1 MAVFD
6 DIFNTYDDWYKTR
19 IGKHVDSVE
28 SECAF
33 NLFKIKKGMKVLD
46 VGCGTGN
53 FSIKLAKKG
62 CKVSGIDLSDKMLV
76 LAREKAEKENLHIN
90 YYNMN
95 IYDLN
100 FPDEYFDAVFSMATF
115 EFIED
120 MDKAIIEIF
129 RVCKDKG
136 QIMIGTINR
145 ESKWGELYTSKEFKK
160 NKENIVFQYAQL
172 RSIEEFKRQ
181 KSDKIFATRECLY
194 IPPDI
199 KEEEISTKKEEELS
213 KIEKPG
219 FFCVLWIK

>member
-1 MAVFD
+1 MTIFD
-6 DIFNTYDDWYKTR
+6 NISNTYDDWYKTR

-62 CKVSGIDLSDKMLV
+62 CKVTGIDLSDKMLI
-76 LAREKAEKENLHIN
+76 LAREKTKKESLHID
-90 YYNMN
+90 YYDMN
-95 IYDLN
+95 VYDLN

-115 EFIED
+115 EFIKD
-120 MDKAIIEIF
+120 IGKAIIEIF

-136 QIMIGTINR
+136 QIMIGTINK
-145 ESKWGELYTSKEFKK
+145 ESKWGKLYTSKEFQENTVFK
-160 NKENIVFQYAQL
+160 NAQL
-172 RSIEEFKRQ
+172 KSIEDFKKE
-181 KSDKIFATRECLY
+181 KSEKIFTTKECLY

-199 KEEEISTKKEEELS
+199 KEEEISMKKEEELS

-219 FFCVLWIK
+219 FFYVLWIK

>member
-172 RSIEEFKRQ
+172 RSIEDFKRQ